1 MTEQQRKNADVDYCG
16 IVKMLQALVD
26 GELCSKSEARN
37 IAARLAVRY
46 GATIILDA

>member
-1 MTEQQRKNADVDYCG
+1 MAKQQRKSANVDYCG
-16 IVKMLQALVD
+16 TVKLLHALVD
-26 GELCSKSEARN
+26 AGLCSKSEARN